1 MEMVLCPN
9 CSYPIAARLGQSV
22 KCPYCGVSGTVVNQT
37 EVQMRGKTS
46 SQVQTQV
53 QTKIGGPGPLDFFL
67 GLLLGMVFGPAMKEG
82 IEKGLKRI
90 P

>member
-1 MEMVLCPN
+1 MEIVLCSN
-9 CSYPIAARLGQSV
+9 CSYPIGVSGVGQSV
-22 KCPYCGVSGTVVNQT
+22 KCPYCGVSGTVIDQT
-37 EVQMRGKTS
+37 EVQMRGKTG
-46 SQVQTQV
+46 SQVQV

-82 IEKGLKRI
+82 IEKGVKRI